1 MQTIEESQTLLN
13 DTNCEEEL
21 KELAKLEKE
30 EAEEKLPKAERN
42 MRLALLPPDP
52 VDNRNVIIEIRAG
65 TGGDE
70 AGIFCGDLYRMY
82 TRYFDS
88 KGGSIP

>member
-13 DTNCEEEL
+13 DTDCEEEL

-30 EAEEKLPKAERN
+30 SGRSCKSRTEYAPRPA
-42 MRLALLPPDP
+42 PPDP

-70 AGIFCGDLYRMY
+70 AVFLRRPLSYVYTIF
-82 TRYFDS
+82 
-88 KGGSIP
+88 